1 MASVSLLEIN
11 DHTVAPHLGLLKR
24 VCDPTSTSKP
34 HITVRY
40 FHKLGVPQ
48 DHLDTVIRHI
58 DLRSPGSYKSADAR
72 RRVIF
77 IRCDA
82 DELVALEHKPH
93 FPASEFHITL
103 YEGEDAEFAKG
114 LLDTLQQFGWMFR
127 IELPVGTTLTHVQL
141 KRSARRRG
149 KNRPTLESP
158 LESLFYE
165 LTKDQLTWS
174 LIDRLTNAERLRLA
188 HAVCES
194 LHRSVT
200 GFTRVVGGRSE
211 VDDFGREDKQQWEPD
226 VHLTPPELAREI
238 ANYAVSLLEPGA
250 TPVHF
255 GDPAVGNGAF
265 YAALLQVLPRS
276 RMASA
281 VGVDVNPR
289 QVEAARSRWG
299 HRGLEVVQ
307 ADYLHLE
314 QLQPRTLIL
323 ANPPYLRHQDIPAP
337 YKKQLRDRA
346 SVIMETMI
354 DAKSGQYVY
363 FLILSHRWLADNGV
377 AAWLV
382 PSGFMRSQ
390 YGRGVRRYLTEE
402 VALIRIHQ
410 FAADDPQFENAK
422 VLPAV
427 IVFRKAT
434 PEPNRCVTLSS
445 GGTLE
450 APESSRTVSVTTLK
464 SEKKWCVSCRRTDT
478 TDAQV
483 NIGDL
488 FSVRRG
494 IATGANNFFILRRE
508 AAVELGFPEVALR
521 PILPKS
527 RLLKSDVIE
536 RGSDGWPAV
545 EPQLCVIDCELSEE
559 EIALRFPRLWEYL
572 ATAEGHGVLDR
583 NLVRHRKRWY
593 QQEQRR
599 PAMFL
604 CTYMG
609 RGNAERLPLRFIWNK
624 SDAIATNTYLMMYPK
639 EPLANVLEEDPK
651 ASEDVYTSLRRAA
664 VSAIFQWARTYSG
677 GLQKIEPREL
687 LAVGLPGAPEWLRHV
702 GQAGDSGDR
711 LWARWS
717 TAGLGRNE

>member
-24 VCDPTSTSKP
+24 VCDPKSTSKP

-40 FHKLGVPQ
+40 FDRLRVPQ

-58 DLRSPGSYKSADAR
+58 DLRGPGSYNSADTR
-72 RRVIF
+72 RRAIF
-77 IRCDA
+77 IQCGA
-82 DELVALEHKPH
+82 DELIALEHKPH

-103 YEGEDAEFAKG
+103 YEGEDAEFAED
-114 LLDTLQQFGWMFR
+114 LLDTLQQFRWMFR
-127 IELPVGTTLTHVQL
+127 VELPLGTTLSHVQL
-141 KRSARRRG
+141 KRSARHRG

-158 LESLFYE
+158 LASLFYE
-165 LTKDQLTWS
+165 LTKNRLTWS
-174 LIDRLTNAERLRLA
+174 LIDALAMAERLRLA
-188 HAVCES
+188 HTICES
-194 LHRSVT
+194 LHRSAT
-200 GFTRVVGGRSE
+200 GFTRIASGRSE
-211 VDDFGREDKQQWEPD
+211 VDHFVKEDKQQWEPS

-238 ANYAVSLLEPGA
+238 ATYAVSLLEPSA
-250 TPVHF
+250 ASVHF
-255 GDPAVGNGAF
+255 GDPAIGNGSF
-265 YAALLQVLPRS
+265 YAALLQILPRS

-314 QLQPRTLIL
+314 QLRPRTLIL

-354 DAKSGQYVY
+354 DARSGQYVY

-382 PSGFMRSQ
+382 PSGFMRAQ

-402 VALIRIHQ
+402 VTLIRIHQ

-434 PEPNRCVTLSS
+434 PQPSERVTLSS

-450 APESSRTVSVTTLK
+450 VPESSRTVSIATLK
-464 SEKKWCVSCRRTDT
+464 GEERWCISRPGTQT
-478 TDAQV
+478 ADAQV
-483 NIGDL
+483 KIGDL

-494 IATGANNFFILRRE
+494 IATGANDFFILRRE
-508 AAVELGFPEVALR
+508 AAEALGLPEVALR

-536 RGSDGWPAV
+536 RGMDGWPAV

-559 EIALRFPRLWEYL
+559 EIALRFPRLREYL
-572 ATAEGHGVLDR
+572 ATATGHDVLDR
-583 NLVRHRKRWY
+583 NLVRHRRPWY
-593 QQEQRR
+593 RQEQRR

-609 RGNAERLPLRFIWNK
+609 RGNADRPPLRFIWNR
-624 SDAIATNTYLMMYPK
+624 SDAIATNAYLMMYPK
-639 EPLANVLEEDPK
+639 ETLANVLEEDPK
-651 ASEDVYTSLRRAA
+651 ASDDVFTSLQRASA
-664 VSAIFQWARTYSG
+664 SAIYECARTYSG
-677 GLQKIEPREL
+677 GLQKIEPKEL
-687 LAVGLPGAPEWLRHV
+687 LAVGLPGAPEWLLQV
-702 GQAGDSGDR
+702 GQAGDGGDR
-711 LWARWS
+711 LWA
-717 TAGLGRNE
+717 